1 MAKKK
6 KKKKSEE
13 QKKLR
18 TPIVSV
24 LGHVDHGKTT
34 LLDKIRNTRVTA
46 KEAGGITQHIG
57 ATEVPI
63 DVIKEICKDIWK
75 VKVSIP
81 GLLFIDTPGHKAF
94 TNLRRRGGALADLAI
109 LIVDINEGFKDQTNE
124 AISILKT
131 FKTPFVVAA
140 NKIDRIPGW
149 QKHEDQPFVKTF
161 AKQDDVVK
169 NRLENRIYELIAKL
183 YEHGF
188 NAERFDRV
196 TDFTRT
202 VAIVPISAK
211 TGEGLPELLM
221 LLVGLAQKYLE
232 ENLRL
237 HVEGKARGTI
247 LEVKEE
253 KGLGITCDVILY
265 DGTLRV
271 GDTIAIAG
279 KDDVIVTKVRGI
291 LKPRPAQE
299 MRVESKFR
307 GVKEVTAAAG
317 IKLVAPNLEGVVAGS
332 EFEAVESEEDI
343 EKFRERIRKEYEELT
358 IRTDEEGV
366 VLKTDTLGSL
376 EALINELREHGIPI
390 KKAEVGDVDKRD
402 VVEASANKDELNRV
416 IVGFNVKTLPGVE
429 EEADKYG
436 VVLFL
441 DSVIYSLIDRV
452 TEWRE
457 KIRLEKERQKVEA
470 LIMPGKIKLL
480 KNFIFRRSKPA
491 VIGARIV
498 AGEVKKGVRL
508 IKPDGTVVGTIRS
521 MKKEDNFLNVAS
533 EGEEL
538 AIAIDGAVI
547 GRNLGGDEILYVDVP
562 ERHARIIKRDLYDS
576 LSEETKKALD
586 ELMEIKRKEKP
597 LWGR

>member
-1 MAKKK
+1 MTSKKK
-6 KKKKSEE
+6 KE

-34 LLDKIRNTRVTA
+34 LLDKIRKSRVTA

-57 ATEVPI
+57 ATEIPI
-63 DVIKEICKDIWK
+63 EVIKEICKDMWK
-75 VKVSIP
+75 SNVTIP

-94 TNLRRRGGALADLAI
+94 TNLRKRGGALADLAI
-109 LIVDINEGFKDQTNE
+109 LVVDINEGFKDQTEE

-149 QKHEDQPFVKTF
+149 QKYENQPFLKSF
-161 AKQDDVVK
+161 AKQDDIVRR
-169 NRLENRIYELIAKL
+169 RLENRIYELIAKL

-188 NAERFDRV
+188 NAERFDRIR
-196 TDFTRT
+196 DFTRT
-202 VAIVPISAK
+202 IAIVPVSAI
-211 TGEGLPELLM
+211 TGEGIPELLM

-237 HVEGKARGTI
+237 HVEGKAKGTI

-279 KDDVIVTKVRGI
+279 RDDVIVTKVRGI
-291 LKPRPAQE
+291 LKPRPAKE
-299 MRVESKFR
+299 MRVESKFK

-317 IKLVAPNLEGVVAGS
+317 IKLVAPKLENVVAGS

-343 EKFRERIRKEYEELT
+343 EKFRERIKKEYEEIT

-376 EALINELREHGIPI
+376 EALINEFKEKGIPI
-390 KKAEVGDVDKRD
+390 KKAEVGDIDKRD
-402 VVEASANKDELNRV
+402 IVEASANRDELNRIV
-416 IVGFNVKTLPGVE
+416 IGFNVKTLPGVE
-429 EEADKYG
+429 EEAEKYE
-436 VVLFL
+436 VKLFI

-457 KIRLEKERQKVEA
+457 KKRLEMERQKVESI
-470 LIMPGKIKLL
+470 IMPGKIKLL

-491 VIGARIV
+491 IIGAKIL
-498 AGEVKKGVRL
+498 AGEVKKGAKL
-508 IKPDGTVVGTIRS
+508 IKPDGSVVGVVKS
-521 MKKEDNFLNVAS
+521 MKRENDFLNVAK
-533 EGEEL
+533 EGDEL
-538 AIAIDGAVI
+538 AIAIDNAVI
-547 GRNLGGDEILYVDVP
+547 GRNLEGDEVLYVDIP
-562 ERHARIIKRDLYDS
+562 ERHARVIRRELYNS
-576 LSEETKKALD
+576 LSEETKKAFD
-586 ELMEIKRKEKP
+586 EFLEIKRREKKT
-597 LWGR
+597 WGL